1 MTVSRARHRLG
12 MTLSVLRS
20 PWAVATLMRMLPW
33 AAALPILKRTMPL
46 PRLVGLAASSP
57 RNGRPRPG
65 GEERIVELTR
75 LLYRSR
81 AIAGRD
87 NCLERSL
94 LAYRF
99 LTKLDARPELVVGM
113 QKGGD
118 EMMGHVWVL
127 LEGQPV
133 HETPQLLAGFVPVL
147 VFDHRGRASQ
157 SSPGLAS
164 GPPPRA

>member
-1 MTVSRARHRLG
+1 MSPHRSLRRLG
-12 MTLSVLRS
+12 GKLSVLRS
-20 PWAVATLMRMLPW
+20 PWAVATLLRMLPW
-33 AAALPILKRTMPL
+33 AVALPLLKRIVPL
-46 PRLVGLAASSP
+46 PRLVGLAASRP
-57 RNGRPRPG
+57 RHSRPRPG
-65 GEERIVELTR
+65 REERVVELTR

-81 AIAGRD
+81 AVAGRD

-99 LTKLDARPELVVGM
+99 LTKLDAQPELVIGM
-113 QKGGD
+113 KKGGG

-127 LEGQPV
+127 LDGQPV

-147 VFDHRGRASQ
+147 VFDHEGRSSH